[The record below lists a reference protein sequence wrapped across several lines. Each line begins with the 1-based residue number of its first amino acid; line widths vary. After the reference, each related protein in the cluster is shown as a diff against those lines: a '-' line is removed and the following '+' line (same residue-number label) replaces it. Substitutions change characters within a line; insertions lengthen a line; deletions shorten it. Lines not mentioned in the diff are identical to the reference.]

1 MISLLKRFGV
11 FSPSF
16 HPDPRLWGG
25 VFGQAC
31 RAPALGKGSQGSSFL
46 LNTLLHKLWARSYA
60 GHGGPEGKA
69 SPPPQGA
76 HLRRTDRHSHQ
87 HQNRECEEAQEC
99 AATNLPRK
107 PRGARRRRAGTQSS
121 IPVKLSPWPAEAPG
135 TRIPLSPLP
144 SPGRVQVR
152 VPTRRL
158 LFSALTTR
166 RRAAT
171 CRNLSEGR
179 ADPEERL
186 LSGTPASLG
195 RPPTTCHTRS
205 RLISLKAVNNFNP

>member
-1 MISLLKRFGV
+1 MRRHKSA
-11 FSPSF
+11 
-16 HPDPRLWGG
+16 
-25 VFGQAC
+25 QEAE
-31 RAPALGKGSQGSSFL
+31 GSQEKEGWHPVIYPTKAL
-46 LNTLLHKLWARSYA
+46 PLA
-60 GHGGPEGKA
+60 G
-69 SPPPQGA
+69 
-76 HLRRTDRHSHQ
+76 
-87 HQNRECEEAQEC
+87 
-99 AATNLPRK
+99 
-107 PRGARRRRAGTQSS
+107 
-121 IPVKLSPWPAEAPG
+121 EAPG

-144 SPGRVQVR
+144 SPGRVQIR

-171 CRNLSEGR
+171 CRNPKEGR

-195 RPPTTCHTRS
+195 RPPTTCHTLS